1 MEVHALET
9 GPKAIS
15 CLHRGTNVDF
25 AILDMDMP
33 EMDGIKLMGEIH
45 SMRGYSKLPTILLT
59 SVAGRGQSSTGIA
72 SGFVR
77 YLTKPIKPKALLEVL
92 LRAVR
97 GVSEESQTFRLRP
110 AP

>member
-15 CLHRGTNVDF
+15 CLHRGTSVDF
-25 AILDMDMP
+25 AILDMDMDMP
-33 EMDGIKLMGEIH
+33 GMDGIKLMGEIH

-59 SVAGRGQSSTGIA
+59 SVAERGESSTGIA
-72 SGFVR
+72 GFVH

-92 LRAVR
+92 LRAVV
-97 GVSEESQTFRLRP
+97 GV
-110 AP
+110 